1 MEDSFSTIQK
11 KKQFYLKFIQ
21 RDQTLANLLHEYLQT
36 ELIFLSN
43 LCLKIER
50 TGEAFQNCLKNSD
63 RLRELPIT
71 SVFSS
76 ITHTSFFYTI
86 LTNYTM
92 ATKDKFHMYT
102 TMNQESGVYSGRT
115 SKKEYEFQMYLK
127 HTRPNS
133 DLVGSYLT
141 GRPIMFGKEIPD
153 VYDKSLK
160 EAIYFQVQYFV
171 SEKPLLS
178 PHYFCRL

>member
-21 RDQTLANLLHEYLQT
+21 RDQTLANLLHECLQT

-50 TGEAFQNCLKNSD
+50 TGEAFQNCLRNSD

-86 LTNYTM
+86 LTKYTM
-92 ATKDKFHMYT
+92 ATQNNFLMYT

-115 SKKEYEFQMYLK
+115 SKKEYEF
-127 HTRPNS
+127 
-133 DLVGSYLT
+133 
-141 GRPIMFGKEIPD
+141 
-153 VYDKSLK
+153 
-160 EAIYFQVQYFV
+160 
-171 SEKPLLS
+171 
-178 PHYFCRL
+178 